1 MVHDQSRH
9 YKLKVTEA
17 TEKSKAST
25 VVNVE
30 EVCGQLAGFQ
40 HFQMS
45 SEFLDTD
52 IPDHPWQVIHMD
64 WVTGFE
70 KSPESLDAVFVDTLT
85 RVRTRTTTKIA
96 SNVT

>member
-1 MVHDQSRH
+1 MVRDQSRH
-9 YKLKVTEA
+9 YKIKVTEA

-52 IPDHPWQVIHMD
+52 IPDHPW
-64 WVTGFE
+64 
-70 KSPESLDAVFVDTLT
+70 
-85 RVRTRTTTKIA
+85 
-96 SNVT
+96 